1 MQDQRRFFTPIVGA
15 TLVALM
21 GCSPDGPPTDP
32 VRSRLELRGALTD
45 AEALIAQA
53 VAGRRVRGE
62 QDDMLR
68 REAELPGFGGFYIDS
83 LDRMVVYM
91 KAGSRIPDTVI
102 RQALVRAYSPRPEP
116 RIQGLMPEIAR
127 ARTTPGDFSLSELI
141 AIENRIARGSFRIPG
156 YTGVGTSL
164 FTNRVVVGFIDAADV
179 EPGLSAIR
187 SKGIPSQAVVG
198 EAWGELRVSTV
209 SFDQADGVRPT
220 RDGLM
225 ISIHNFTQYPWQTIF
240 DQFGQKVQT
249 TKSSQ
254 CSIGANARWYP
265 AFFGTAVDYM
275 VTAAHCVNAYIGING
290 VTGDTVFQPR
300 ISNAQNASNMANA
313 VGFVSVNE
321 PWGPGCGVN
330 PADSTPT
337 DYCTDADVMM
347 VAYAPGV
354 SGERK
359 LATSTYEGLN
369 GQSGTMAINNWYP
382 IGSVVTPE
390 WIAGTTNGV
399 HKSGAVTGTTTGQ
412 LQLPYTQTITRIC
425 WTLSNCALPGAHSG
439 GRQVGFFGLVKVNH
453 AGIGFGDSGG
463 IAFGGN
469 GAPYYALG
477 IATMGGGFKSTDTNY
492 CTNGANCNFFIL
504 PWAAIQQSAID
515 VLGRGTL
522 NPVTIQ

>member
-1 MQDQRRFFTPIVGA
+1 MLVQRRFFTPIVGA
-15 TLVALM
+15 TLVALI
-21 GCSPDGPPTDP
+21 GCSPDEPPTGP

-45 AEALIAQA
+45 ASALIAQA

-102 RQALVRAYSPRPEP
+102 RKALVRAYSRRPEP

-127 ARTTPGDFSLSELI
+127 AHITPGDFSLSELI
-141 AIENRIARGSFRIPG
+141 AIENRIARGTFRIPG

-164 FTNRVVVGFIDAADV
+164 ITNRVVVGFIDAVDV

-198 EAWGELRVSTV
+198 EVWGELRVSTV
-209 SFDQADGVRPT
+209 SFDQADPVRPT

-225 ISIHNFTQYPWQTIF
+225 ISIHNFTQYPWQTIY
-240 DQFGQKVQT
+240 DQFGRKYQS
-249 TKSSQ
+249 TKSLQ

-265 AFFGTAVDYM
+265 ASGPPVDYM
-275 VTAAHCVNAYIGING
+275 VTAAHCVNAYRGING

-313 VGFVSVNE
+313 AGFVSVNE
-321 PWGPGCGVN
+321 PWGPGCGPN
-330 PADSTPT
+330 PIDSTAT
-337 DYCTDADVMM
+337 DYCADADVIL
-347 VAYAPGV
+347 VAFAPGV
-354 SGERK
+354 TGERK

-369 GQSGTMAINNWYP
+369 GLPGTMAINNWYP

-390 WIAGTTNGV
+390 WISGTSNGV
-399 HKSGAVTGTTTGQ
+399 HKSGSVTGTTTGQ
-412 LQLPYTQTITRIC
+412 LQLPYTQSVTRIC
-425 WTLSNCALPGAHSG
+425 WTLSNCPVPGGHSG
-439 GRQVGFFGLVKVNH
+439 GRQVLFEGLVKVNH
-453 AGIGFGDSGG
+453 AGIGYGDSGG

-469 GAPYYALG
+469 GAPYYGLG
-477 IATMGGGFKSTDTNY
+477 IVTMGGGFKSTDRDV
-492 CTNGANCNFFIL
+492 CTNGANCNFMIL
-504 PWAAIQQSAID
+504 PWAAVEQSAKN
-515 VLGRGTL
+515 VLGQGTL